1 MSRRDQLPPPPPPEG
16 SRAWPHRYALLA
28 DRARALEELHRRSIG
43 VSVLAGLWALAGG
56 FAAGWVLF
64 AVALRVYVEGVDPLS
79 VLFAGVLAVLG
90 VGFMVPTGLLI
101 GFGLARD
108 GRVRRRLRAWSAL
121 DADPP
126 RDAAYVTPGLG
137 LTWLLPSFVL
147 CACGL
152 WLSFV
157 VPATA
162 RRGEDTLPGVVLLMG
177 LGAIAWLTGLIGT
190 AKAVAHYRWALRLLP
205 RAVRPDAAAPGH

>member
-1 MSRRDQLPPPPPPEG
+1 MSRRDPLPPPPPPQG
-16 SRAWPHRYALLA
+16 TGAWPHRYALLA
-28 DRARALEELHRRSIG
+28 DRARALDELHRRSVG
-43 VSVLAGLWALAGG
+43 VSVLASLWALAGG

-64 AVALRVYVEGVDPLS
+64 ASALRVFAEAVDPLG
-79 VLFAGVLAVLG
+79 VLIAGVLAVLG
-90 VGFMVPTGLLI
+90 LGLMVPTGLLI
-101 GFGLARD
+101 GFGLTRD
-108 GRVRRRLRAWSAL
+108 ATVRRRLRAWSAL
-121 DADPP
+121 DTDPP

-147 CACGL
+147 CGCGL

-162 RRGEDTLPGVVLLMG
+162 RRGEDTLLGVVLLMG
-177 LGAIAWLTGLIGT
+177 LGMIAWLTGLIGT

-205 RAVRPDAAAPGH
+205 RGARPDTAPAG